1 MCSGCCGCDGDCLRP
16 GVACR
21 WRADVRRSPAARPSC
36 DDEPDGSVVDA
47 SVVLAQSG
55 GMVLIGDQA
64 DIEVLARDALTVG
77 VQVELGGATG

>member
-1 MCSGCCGCDGDCLRP
+1 MACGCEALARC
-16 GVACR
+16 
-21 WRADVRRSPAARPSC
+21 AAGC
-36 DDEPDGSVVDA
+36 DDVPDGSVVDA

-77 VQVELGGATG
+77 VVSSAPPTSEIPASWYRSASSGPP